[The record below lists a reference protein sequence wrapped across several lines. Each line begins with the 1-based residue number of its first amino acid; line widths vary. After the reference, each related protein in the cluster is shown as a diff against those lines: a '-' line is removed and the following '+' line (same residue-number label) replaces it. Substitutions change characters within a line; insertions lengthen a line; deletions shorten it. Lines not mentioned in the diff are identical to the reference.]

1 MIVKIDLLLAIDF
14 SKMIFVL
21 KKEKT
26 IEPIAR
32 V

>member
-26 IEPIAR
+26 LGPIAR

>member
-14 SKMIFVL
+14 SKIISCV

-26 IEPIAR
+26 IGTIAR